1 MFKIY
6 DGFLSVKLPLIYD
19 LLIFEF
25 EKHDYLS
32 SEVLL
37 NPLYFQVIVAKGFV
51 GRICYV

>member
-6 DGFLSVKLPLIYD
+6 DGFLSVKLPLISD
-19 LLIFEF
+19 LIFEF
-25 EKHDYLS
+25 EKHYYLS

>member
-1 MFKIY
+1 MFKIS

-19 LLIFEF
+19 LIFEF
-25 EKHDYLS
+25 EKHYYLS